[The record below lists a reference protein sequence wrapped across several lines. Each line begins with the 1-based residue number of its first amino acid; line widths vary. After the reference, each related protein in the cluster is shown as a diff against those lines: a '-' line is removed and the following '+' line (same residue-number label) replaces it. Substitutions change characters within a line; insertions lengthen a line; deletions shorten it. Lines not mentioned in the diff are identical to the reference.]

1 LKANITEPKS
11 WQRVLDIEIPEEE
24 LNTLVE
30 EKQGKY
36 RKQIK
41 LPGFRQGKVPTHIV
55 KSRYGDAIRA
65 EAIEDLIQKSY
76 EDACKEHNIIPIS
89 QAKISDL
96 KAEKTG
102 PVTFKIETEI
112 DPQIEIKNYKKLKV
126 KASTRKI
133 KPAEVDGA
141 LKDLQERLADVKDVD
156 RGAKNGDL
164 LTIEYVEV
172 KIGGEPRPD
181 FTNPKYPIELGAGQ
195 LKDFDK
201 GFLGHIAGETV
212 DIKVKFPKDYAEKA
226 VAGKQGEFKIKI
238 TKVQEKILPEIDEE
252 FCKKVGNF
260 ADVQALRDH
269 LQKDLEARELDRAKN
284 EAYGKAIDALIKNN
298 PFEVPQSRIES
309 YIDHMSQEAAKYQ
322 QGGQPAPSREE
333 VAERYRDTGEK
344 AIKRYRIIDYIA
356 DKENI
361 KATQEEV
368 DGRIQQMAQ
377 MYNQPFDELKQALR
391 KNGTT
396 NRIRADIREQK
407 TLDFLIGELDS
418 SAQ

>member
-1 LKANITEPKS
+1 MKANITEPKS